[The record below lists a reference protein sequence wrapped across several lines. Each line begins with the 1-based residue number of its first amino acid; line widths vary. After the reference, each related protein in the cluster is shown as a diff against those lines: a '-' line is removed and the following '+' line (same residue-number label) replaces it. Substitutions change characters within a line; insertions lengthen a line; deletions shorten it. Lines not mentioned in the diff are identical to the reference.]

1 MYFICSVCKKDLK
14 ELPRPLGLCECGKPL
29 EVHYSWE
36 NQQRS
41 IDINDDE
48 ATLWRYKNVLP
59 EVKNFV
65 SLGEGHTPLIP
76 IGEKGSRSTHL
87 SSRYSI
93 PSDLRIFMGLSPE
106 GQTLLGLM
114 VL

>member
-48 ATLWRYKNVLP
+48 KTCYEKILNTANAKKYKH
-59 EVKNFV
+59 E
-65 SLGEGHTPLIP
+65 
-76 IGEKGSRSTHL
+76 
-87 SSRYSI
+87 
-93 PSDLRIFMGLSPE
+93 
-106 GQTLLGLM
+106 
-114 VL
+114 